1 MKRIKTFLLPLYYF
15 SFRIYTK
22 GLHTSAKH
30 LYETVI
36 QTINRIHRHAKFYT
50 YYTINKM
57 KSENNQSTND
67 VLKIISQD
75 RGRTNILRKYEQ
87 KTLAFLVQR
96 IPSWVSSDMLTA
108 IGFLGSIIILSS
120 FILATYYGEIY
131 LLLGVFGFMVCWFCD
146 SLDGRIAYFRNK
158 QRKWYGFALD
168 ITTDWIGIVLMGW
181 GFVIYIDN
189 SWEILGFCFVILYGW
204 EMLTTLLRYKITNKY
219 SIDSGLFGPTEVR
232 IVISIILI
240 LEVLLKGSILYS
252 AALACA
258 LLFITNITDTNK
270 LLKLANDRDI
280 EEREQK

>member
-1 MKRIKTFLLPLYYF
+1 M
-15 SFRIYTK
+15 
-22 GLHTSAKH
+22 
-30 LYETVI
+30 
-36 QTINRIHRHAKFYT
+36 N
-50 YYTINKM
+50 
-57 KSENNQSTND
+57 SEKNQSTED

-87 KTLAFLVQR
+87 NALAFLVQR
-96 IPSWVSSDMLTA
+96 IPSWMSSDILTA
-108 IGFLGSIIILSS
+108 IGFFGSFIILAG
-120 FILATYYGEIY
+120 FILAKYYGEVY
-131 LLLGVFGFMVCWFCD
+131 LLIGVFGFLVCWFGD
-146 SLDGRIAYFRNK
+146 SLDGRIAYYRNK

-168 ITTDWIGIVLMGW
+168 ITADWIGVVLMGW

-189 SWEILGFCFVILYGW
+189 TWEILGFCFVILYGW

-232 IVISIILI
+232 IVISMILV
-240 LEVLLKGSILYS
+240 LEVALKGSILYS

-258 LLFITNITDTNK
+258 LLFITNIIDTNK